1 MGVDIVALVSVIG
14 ITCSGVLA
22 TLFTSRCIHVSV
34 CWGCIDCERKLKD
47 EHDTDIEE
55 KDNHNDVVVAREV
68 NRDEVSHA

>member
-22 TLFTSRCIHVSV
+22 TLFTSRCKRVKV

-47 EHDTDIEE
+47 EHDTDDE
-55 KDNHNDVVVAREV
+55 KNNDDVVVAREV
-68 NRDEVSHA
+68 NREEVARA